1 MTRLTNNLRDK
12 IVANAMAKTPLAAE
26 KATLQQDK
34 YTLAE
39 AFRIASLGGPEEA
52 ARLQRVNAKLEK
64 EIAAIP
70 DALRNTFM
78 PMRHDYEMERM
89 NLGGLRVSLL
99 YAAGTADRRICPTG
113 AVFEGDHP
121 LVLQFHELTNREAA
135 IEKRS
140 SDLRIQVNAV
150 LDSCTTVKKLLDV
163 WPEAKELL
171 PTYVEEARPQLPAVQ
186 TAELN
191 ALIGLPTPE

>member
-52 ARLQRVNAKLEK
+52 ARLQRVNARLEK

-70 DALRNTFM
+70 DALRNTFT
-78 PMRHDYEMERM
+78 PMRHDYDMGRM
-89 NLGGLRVSLL
+89 NLGGLRVNLP

-121 LVLQFHELTNREAA
+121 LVLQFHELTNRGAD

-171 PTYVEEARPQLPAVQ
+171 PTDVEEARPQLPAVQ

>member
-1 MTRLTNNLRDK
+1 MTRLTNTLRDK

-26 KATLQQDK
+26 KDALQQDK

-52 ARLQRVNAKLEK
+52 ARLKRINAKLEK
-64 EIAAIP
+64 DIAAIP
-70 DALRNTFM
+70 DALRNTFA

-89 NLGGLRVSLL
+89 NLGGLRVNLP

-121 LVLQFHELTNREAA
+121 LVLQFHELTNRGAD

-171 PTYVEEARPQLPAVQ
+171 PTDVEEARPQLPAVQ